1 MEHAG
6 AAALDTLEALFA
18 AIRQRDSVRERR
30 RGYFYRKGRA
40 LAHFHQDP
48 TGLFAD
54 LHDGPEWR
62 RLRVSEPAERKRF
75 LAALDRAIEKAGL
88 GT

>member
-6 AAALDTLEALFA
+6 AAALDALEGLIA
-18 AIRQRDSVRERR
+18 AIRQRDDVQERR

-40 LAHFHQDP
+40 LVHFHQDQ

-54 LHDGPEWR
+54 LHDGPQWR
-62 RLRVSEPAERKRF
+62 RLRVSESEERRRF
-75 LAALDRAIEKAGL
+75 LAALDEAIEKAR
-88 GT
+88 

>member
-6 AAALDTLEALFA
+6 DAELAALEDLMA
-18 AIRQRDSVRERR
+18 AIRRRHGVHDRR

-40 LAHFHQDP
+40 LVHFHQDP

-62 RLRVSEPAERKRF
+62 RLRVSEPEEQRHF
-75 LAALDRAIEKAGL
+75 LAALDEAITKG
-88 GT
+88 G

>member
-6 AAALDTLEALFA
+6 DAALDALEDLMA
-18 AIRQRDSVRERR
+18 AIRQRDGVHDRR

-40 LAHFHQDP
+40 LVHFHQDSSEF
-48 TGLFAD
+48 FAD

-62 RLRVSEPAERKRF
+62 RLRVSEPEERKRF
-75 LAALDRAIEKAGL
+75 LAVLDEAIGKAG
-88 GT
+88 